1 MNVLVISAHP
11 DDETLG
17 CGGTI
22 LSHVAGGDEVEWLI
36 LTRGTP
42 PQFSAAQ
49 FAAAEKE
56 VTAVSRAYGLRRHV
70 WAELPATALDAVPL
84 NDVIRSI
91 REIIESTRPRIVYSV
106 HHGDIHTD
114 HRVVFDATSVVLKAF
129 YMRALGVERW
139 LTFEC
144 LSSTDAAPQLAG
156 RAFLPTVYRDISAQ
170 MERKIEV
177 MNLYQTQLQAAYMPR
192 HESAIRA
199 LGRYRGASIGVEYAE
214 AFALIREVG

>member
-1 MNVLVISAHP
+1 VNVLVISAHP

-22 LSHVAGGDEVEWLI
+22 LSHVARGDEVDWLI
-36 LTRGTP
+36 LTRGTT
-42 PQFSAAQ
+42 PQFPAEQLAAE
-49 FAAAEKE
+49 EKE
-56 VTAVSRAYGLRRHV
+56 VAAVTRAYGLRRHV
-70 WAELPATALDAVPL
+70 WADLPAAGLDAVPL
-84 NDVIRSI
+84 NDVIRPI
-91 REIIESTRPRIVYSV
+91 REVIERARPRIVYSV

-114 HRVVFDATSVVLKAF
+114 HRAVFDATSIVLKTF

-156 RAFLPTVYRDISAQ
+156 RAFLPTVYRDITAQ
-170 MERKIEV
+170 MERKIEIV
-177 MNLYQTQLQAAYMPR
+177 NLYRTQLQAACMPR

-199 LGRYRGASIGVEYAE
+199 LARYRGASIGVEYAE
-214 AFALIREVG
+214 VFALIREVG